1 VIPANHLIP
10 IPVAADLKVMGNLP
24 RTFEGDRDKSRA
36 FMNDFLLYIAANQ
49 GVAGFESPLRRIAL
63 ILTLIK
69 GPRVDRWVG
78 DMTTW
83 LRGRDP
89 VNDNIEAAWDHFAHE
104 FEEQF
109 RDHTQIQRARQ
120 QLDHLKFRFP
130 EIDQYVS
137 EFEDLASMAGYTV
150 GNEETV
156 NLFLK
161 GFENAPDVL
170 SIILGPPLVQTY
182 YDIKERAIAATRSRQ
197 LMNAIKKKTFGT
209 FGAFRP
215 PQNRPFFQRTGTA
228 PPPRPQYNS
237 SNAPRAWNSIPVPMD
252 TSARSRAPNRGRWTN
267 ANAATVNDAPR
278 KKKGACFNCGI
289 EGHFARECRK
299 ATNANRA
306 TMEYAA
312 DDFWE
317 QYNQEQDAEL
327 RTLRTQQPPLT
338 PDNILDNAL
347 QMFDRLPDAQKN
359 AFIHKYEGGKED
371 FPDA

>member
-1 VIPANHLIP
+1 VIPANHLVP

-24 RTFEGDRDKSRA
+24 RTFEGDRDKSKA
-36 FMNDFLLYIAANQ
+36 FMNDFLLYVATNQ

-89 VNDNIEAAWDHFAHE
+89 VNDNVEAAWDHFAHE

-109 RDHTQIQRARQ
+109 RDHTQTQRARQ
-120 QLDHLKFRFP
+120 QLDHLKFKFP

-170 SIILGPPLVQTY
+170 SIVLGPPLVHTY

-197 LMNAIKKKTFGT
+197 LMNAIKRKTFGT

-228 PPPRPQYNS
+228 PPPRPQFNS
-237 SNAPRAWNSIPVPMD
+237 SNAPRTWNNVPVPMD

-267 ANAATVNDAPR
+267 ARAATANDPPR
-278 KKKGACFNCGI
+278 KKGACFNCGI

-299 ATNANRA
+299 TTKTNRA
-306 TMEYAA
+306 VAEA
-312 DDFWE
+312 DFWE
-317 QYNQEQDAEL
+317 QYNQEQDTEL
-327 RTLRTQQPPLT
+327 RTLQMQQPPLT

-347 QMFDRLPDAQKN
+347 QMFDQLPDAQKN
-359 AFIHKYEGGKED
+359 AFIHKYEGGRED